1 MSRPLS
7 LHEARELFGAD
18 FFGPDVVARALGE
31 TPAPRDGASESTA
44 PPFSRADAEAARK
57 AGGFLIHRPA
67 TLAGGAALTL
77 AVLHQRCNGSSAAA
91 AMRFRSDDPWFL
103 GQAFAESETPEAG
116 WALAIKE
123 PWRATLNQTYDRAS
137 EALADFP
144 GGAAATPWRRRRAV
158 EIVLDCLVVA
168 AVRGERLLSNAWDWS
183 SSSAADGGLINVG
196 GFGAGGLEVLS
207 YSKAVKHG
215 ALGICPTLVAR

>member
-7 LHEARELFGAD
+7 LQEARELFGTD

-31 TPAPRDGASESTA
+31 APREVTGERAA
-44 PPFSRADAEAARK
+44 PPFSRADAGAARE

-67 TLAGGAALTL
+67 TLASGAALTL
-77 AVLHQRCNGSSAAA
+77 AVLHQRFNGSSAAG
-91 AMRFRSDDPWFL
+91 AMRFRSDDPWFF

-123 PWRATLNQTYDRAS
+123 PWQATLNQTYDRAS
-137 EALADFP
+137 EALASFP
-144 GGAAATPWRRRRAV
+144 GGTGAMRWRRRRAV

-168 AVRGERLLSNAWDWS
+168 AVRGERLLAGAWDWS

-196 GFGAGGLEVLS
+196 GFGEGGLEVLS